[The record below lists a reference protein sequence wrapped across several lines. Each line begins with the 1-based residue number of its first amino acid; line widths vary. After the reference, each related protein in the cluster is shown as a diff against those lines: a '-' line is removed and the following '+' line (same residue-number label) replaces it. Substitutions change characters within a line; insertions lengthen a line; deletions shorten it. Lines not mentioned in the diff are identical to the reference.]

1 MEYIHYL
8 ADLIERRKTVIRC
21 HTDDEL
27 LGLADAVGVLFT
39 ASRKHDIV
47 ACRGLPG
54 NGKYIDGLCVRLEK
68 DLKGG
73 LDLGHSNSVHYQRL
87 GYTVIDYSEL
97 LRHGHNDLGEIDVG
111 TCDVC
116 LLLGFDL

>member
-27 LGLADAVGVLFT
+27 LSLADAVGVLYT

-47 ACRGLPG
+47 AYRGLPG

-68 DLKGG
+68 DLGGG
-73 LDLGHSNSVHYQRL
+73 LDLGHSNSVYYQRM
-87 GYTVIDYSEL
+87 GYTVVDYSEL
-97 LRHGHNDLGEIDVG
+97 LRCGHIDLGEIAVD
-111 TCDVC
+111 TFDVC
-116 LLLGFDL
+116 DLLFGG